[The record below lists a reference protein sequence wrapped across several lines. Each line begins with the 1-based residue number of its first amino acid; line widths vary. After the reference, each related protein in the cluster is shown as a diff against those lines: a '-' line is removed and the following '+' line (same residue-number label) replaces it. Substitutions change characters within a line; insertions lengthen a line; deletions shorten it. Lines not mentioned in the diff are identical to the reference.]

1 MKKKYLSGLLLF
13 CLLTILLIHASCS
26 RKNYNP
32 NYNDTEMPRQ
42 PHEEPG
48 RTDKDSNE
56 EKEDEPR
63 DYMNEDF

>member
-1 MKKKYLSGLLLF
+1 MIVFCSMKV
-13 CLLTILLIHASCS
+13 LLITDDCT
-26 RKNYNP
+26 RKNYKP
-32 NYNDTEMPRQ
+32 NYNDTERPRQ